1 MNILQITPYFYPAW
15 SYGGIPRVV
24 YDLSI
29 SLVRSGNKVVTLT
42 TDVLSKEKRY
52 KKRKNVIEGIE
63 TYYFPNISNALAYH
77 YQMYLPI
84 GMRKWLLNNLED
96 IDIAHFHGH
105 RHFLN
110 NIALKALVKRKI
122 PYILSAHGTAL
133 KIERRIALKSIFD
146 FFWGNKIIQNASH
159 FIAVSEKEVEQ
170 YGSIG
175 ISRKK
180 VSIVNNGINI
190 EAYQELPEKGVFRER
205 YNLKDK
211 KIVLYLG
218 KITPRKG
225 LDILVHA
232 IAALPSNDIVLAVVG
247 NDMGFKARVDKLIS
261 EYRIKERVIFTGVL
275 VDREKLSAYIDS
287 DVLVYPSTLEIFGL
301 VPFESIMCG
310 TPVIVTD
317 DCGCG
322 EIIYK
327 IGAGEIVKYG
337 EVEGL
342 KNKILYVLKNKEE
355 AQRKVQKG
363 QEFIKNNLK
372 WDTISNEIQKVYEK
386 VYFSV

>member
-15 SYGGIPRVV
+15 SYGGVPRVV
-24 YDLSI
+24 YELSRA
-29 SLVRSGNKVVTLT
+29 LVRSGNKVVTLT

-52 KKRKNVIEGIE
+52 TKREDSIEGVE
-63 TYYFPNISNALAYH
+63 THYFPNISNALAYH

-84 GMRKWLLNNLED
+84 GMRKWLSDSLKD

-110 NIALKALVKRKI
+110 NIALKALTKKKI
-122 PYILSAHGTAL
+122 PYVLSAHGTVL

-146 FFWGNKIIQNASH
+146 LFWGNKIIHNATH
-159 FIAVSEKEVEQ
+159 FIAVSEKEAEQ
-170 YGSIG
+170 YESIG
-175 ISRKK
+175 IPSKK
-180 VSIVNNGINI
+180 ITIVYNGIDI
-190 EAYQELPEKGVFRER
+190 EAYDVLPEKGVFRER

-218 KITPRKG
+218 KITTRKG
-225 LDILVHA
+225 LDILVQA
-232 IAALPSNDIVLAVVG
+232 IAELPSNDIVLVVAG
-247 NDMGFKARVDKLIS
+247 NDMGFKSRVDDIVRQRSIEK
-261 EYRIKERVIFTGVL
+261 RVFFTGLL
-275 VDREKLSAYIDS
+275 VDREKLSAYVDS

-322 EIIYK
+322 EIIGS
-327 IGAGEIVKYG
+327 IGAGDVVKYG
-337 EVEGL
+337 DVNGL
-342 KNKILYVLKNKEE
+342 KDKILDVLNNREE
-355 AQRKVQKG
+355 AQKKVEKG
-363 QEFIKNNLK
+363 KEFILEQLR
-372 WDTISNEIQKVYEK
+372 WETISDEIMKVYEK
-386 VYFSV
+386 I